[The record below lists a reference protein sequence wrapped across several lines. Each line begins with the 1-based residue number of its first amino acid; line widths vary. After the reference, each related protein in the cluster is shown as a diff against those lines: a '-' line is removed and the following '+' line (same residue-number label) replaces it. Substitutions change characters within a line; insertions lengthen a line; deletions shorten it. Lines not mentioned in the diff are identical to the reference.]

1 MELIRHDTNFDF
13 VGKRYLAIGISWVLI
28 LIGVVSLLMKGGP
41 SYGIDFSGGTLV
53 QIKFA
58 EQISAADLRSSLG
71 GLDLRGLTIQQVG
84 EQGNEFL
91 VRVQESSENLETLAS
106 NIQSTLEQKYGT
118 GKLEIRRT
126 EMVGPQVG
134 KDLRNKGAQAILF
147 AIVGMLIYITFR
159 FEFRFGLGAIVATLH
174 DVLIT
179 LGFMSLLNLEI
190 DLTVIAGFLALVGYS
205 VNDTVIVCDRIRENM
220 GKMHT
225 RPLAEIINRSV
236 NETLSRTIMTSGLT
250 LLSVISL
257 YAVGG
262 SVIHNFAFVLMVGI
276 IVGTYSSIF
285 VASPIILVFE
295 KFRAGKDSVGKE
307 SAR

>member
-1 MELIRHDTNFDF
+1 MELIRHDTNYDF
-13 VGKRYLAIGISWVLI
+13 VGKRHLAIGFSWLLI
-28 LIGVVSLLMKGGP
+28 LIGIASLVIKGGP
-41 SYGIDFSGGTLV
+41 SYGIDFAGGTLV
-53 QIKFA
+53 QIKFSDQTSA
-58 EQISAADLRSSLG
+58 EHLRKALSG
-71 GLDLRGLTIQQVG
+71 IDLRGLTIQQVG

-91 VRVQESSENLETLAS
+91 VRVQESSENLDTLAGK
-106 NIQSTLEQKYGT
+106 IQATLENDYGA

-134 KDLRNKGAQAILF
+134 KDLRNKGVQAILF
-147 AIVGMLIYITFR
+147 AIAGMLLYITFR
-159 FEFRFGLGAIVATLH
+159 FEFRFGLGAIVATIH

-220 GKMHT
+220 GKLHNQ
-225 RPLAEIINRSV
+225 PLSLIINRSV

-250 LLSVISL
+250 LLSVIAL
-257 YAVGG
+257 YLVGG
-262 SVIHNFAFVLMVGI
+262 SVIHNFAFVLLVGI

-285 VASPIILVFE
+285 VASPIIIAFE
-295 KFRAGKDSVGKE
+295 NFRKGRDVSAAGGAK
-307 SAR
+307 

>member
-1 MELIRHDTNFDF
+1 MELIRPDINLDF
-13 VGKRYLAIGISWVLI
+13 VGKRKLAIGLSLFLVLI
-28 LIGVVSLLMKGGP
+28 GLVSLVVKGGP
-41 SYGIDFSGGTLV
+41 AYGIDFAGGTLV

-58 EQISAADLRSSLG
+58 QPTTATDLRAGLDSLNLG
-71 GLDLRGLTIQQVG
+71 GTTIQQVG
-84 EQGNEFL
+84 DDGTEFL
-91 VRVQESSENLETLAS
+91 VRAQESSEKLESLAAK
-106 NIQSTLEQKYGT
+106 IQSTLEGKYGA

-134 KDLRNKGAQAILF
+134 KDLRNKGMQAIVF

-159 FEFRFGLGAIVATLH
+159 FELRFGIGAIVATLH

-179 LGFMSLLNLEI
+179 LGLMSLLNLEI

-220 GKMHT
+220 GKLHN
-225 RPLAEIINRSV
+225 RPLAEVINRSI

-250 LLSVISL
+250 LLSVLAL
-257 YAVGG
+257 YFVGG

-276 IVGTYSSIF
+276 IIGTFSSIF
-285 VASPIILVFE
+285 VASPVILFWE
-295 KFRAGKDSVGKE
+295 DWRSKRQA
-307 SAR
+307 A

>member
-13 VGKRYLAIGISWVLI
+13 LGKRRLAFGISLVLI
-28 LIGVVSLLMKGGP
+28 LIGIVSLVIKGGP
-41 SYGIDFSGGTLV
+41 SYGIDFAGGTLV
-53 QIKFA
+53 QIKFTD
-58 EQISAADLRSSLG
+58 QTNAADLRASLG

-84 EQGNEFL
+84 DQGNEFL
-91 VRVQESSENLETLAS
+91 IRVQESSENLETLAS
-106 NIQSTLEQKYGT
+106 NIQSSLENRYGS

-134 KDLRNKGAQAILF
+134 KDLRNKGAQAILY

-159 FEFRFGLGAIVATLH
+159 FEFRFGLGAIIATVH

-179 LGFMSLLNLEI
+179 LGLMSLFNLEI

-205 VNDTVIVCDRIRENM
+205 VNDTVIVSDRIRENL
-220 GKMHT
+220 GKMHNKS
-225 RPLAEIINRSV
+225 LAEIVNRSV

-250 LLSVISL
+250 LLAVFAL
-257 YAVGG
+257 YTVGG

-285 VASPIILVFE
+285 VASPIILLYE
-295 KFRAGKDSVGKE
+295 KFRGGKE
-307 SAR
+307 DVIKERA

>member
-1 MELIRHDTNFDF
+1 MEFIRHDTNYDF
-13 VGKRYLAIGISWVLI
+13 IGKRHIAFVASCLLI
-28 LIGVVSLLMKGGP
+28 LIGIVSLLVKGGP

-53 QIKFA
+53 QIKFDNA
-58 EQISAADLRSSLG
+58 TTAADLRSSLG

-84 EQGNEFL
+84 DDANEFL
-91 VRVQESSENLETLAS
+91 VRVQESSENLETLATQ
-106 NIQSTLEQKYGT
+106 IETTLAQSYGA
-118 GKLEIRRT
+118 GGIEIRRT

-134 KDLRNKGAQAILF
+134 KDLRNKGAQAVIF

-159 FEFRFGLGAIVATLH
+159 FEFRFGMGAIVATVH

-179 LGFMSLLNLEI
+179 LGLMSLFNLEI

-220 GKMHT
+220 GKLHNHS
-225 RPLAEIINRSV
+225 LAHIVNRSV

-250 LLSVISL
+250 LLAVIAL
-257 YAVGG
+257 YTVGG

-276 IVGTYSSIF
+276 LVGTYSSIF
-285 VASPIILVFE
+285 VASPIILVFD
-295 KFRAGKDSVGKE
+295 KLRGGKHDGKE
-307 SAR
+307 TA

>member
-13 VGKRYLAIGISWVLI
+13 VGKRNLAIGISWLLI
-28 LIGVVSLLMKGGP
+28 LIGVVSLVVKGGP
-41 SYGIDFSGGTLV
+41 SYGIDFAGGTLV
-53 QIKFA
+53 QIKFT
-58 EQISAADLRSSLG
+58 EQTSAADLRSTLG
-71 GLDLRGLTIQQVG
+71 DLDLRGLTIQQVG
-84 EQGNEFL
+84 DQGNEFL
-91 VRVQESSENLETLAS
+91 VRVQESNEKLETLAT
-106 NIQSTLEQKYGT
+106 NIQAKLEKKYGS

-134 KDLRNKGAQAILF
+134 KDLRNKGVQAILF
-147 AIVGMLIYITFR
+147 SIVGMLIYITFR

-179 LGFMSLLNLEI
+179 LGLMSLLNLEI

-220 GKMHT
+220 GKLHT
-225 RPLAEIINRSV
+225 RPLAEIVNRSI

-250 LLSVISL
+250 LLSVVAL
-257 YAVGG
+257 YTVGG

-276 IVGTYSSIF
+276 IIGTYSSIF
-285 VASPIILVFE
+285 VASPIILIFE
-295 KFRAGKDSVGKE
+295 RFRHGKNVVKKD
-307 SAR
+307 AA